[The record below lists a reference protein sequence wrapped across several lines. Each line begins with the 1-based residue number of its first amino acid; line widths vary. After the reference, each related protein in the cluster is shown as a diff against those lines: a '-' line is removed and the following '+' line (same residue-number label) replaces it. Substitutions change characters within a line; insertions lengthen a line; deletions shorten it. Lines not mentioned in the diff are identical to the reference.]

1 MKEGEAVPS
10 DDNDT
15 PLFMTLSRFPR
26 EGSLELDMN
35 DQTKINDTRKAEL
48 LSSTVEHIDITKFD
62 ARPIVDAMGKMS
74 FTSRDL
80 SRATGIY
87 NQMLEDKDCSLIL
100 VIAGSTSAG
109 GCMDLY
115 AELVR
120 SNMVDAIVATGA
132 TIVDMDFF
140 EALGHKHYQ
149 ALEIPDDD
157 TLRSLYIDRIY
168 DTYIDEEQLQDTDF
182 TIGKIADS
190 LEPKAYSSRAF
201 IREMGKWLS
210 EGNAKKDGSLVQL
223 AYEHD
228 VPIFCPAF
236 TDSSAGFGLVKHQV
250 DAMKRGGHYMV
261 LDAIADFRELTD
273 IKIKAGTTGLLMIG
287 GGVPKNFTQDTVVCA
302 EILGHDDVEVHKY
315 AVQITVADV
324 RDGACSS
331 STLQEAA
338 SWGKVSTA
346 MEQMVFAEATSVLPL
361 LASDAYHRGAWKNR
375 EKRRFAKLFD

>member
-1 MKEGEAVPS
+1 
-10 DDNDT
+10 
-15 PLFMTLSRFPR
+15 MT
-26 EGSLELDMN
+26 N
-35 DQTKINDTRKAEL
+35 IVNDTRKAEL
-48 LSSTVEHIDITKFD
+48 LSTTVEHIDIRNFD

-80 SRATGIY
+80 ARATSIY
-87 NQMLEDKDCSLIL
+87 NQMLADKDCTIFL

-120 SNMVDAIVATGA
+120 SNMVDGIVATGA
-132 TIVDMDFF
+132 SIVDMDFF
-140 EALGHKHYQ
+140 EGLGHKHYQ
-149 ALEIPDDD
+149 ALEVPDDN

-168 DTYIDEEQLQDTDF
+168 DTYIDEVALQDCDH
-182 TIGKIADS
+182 TIGEIANG
-190 LEPKAYSSRAF
+190 LEPRAYSSRAF
-201 IREMGKWLS
+201 IREMGKYLA
-210 EGNAKKDGSLVQL
+210 EHGKKENSLVKL

-236 TDSSAGFGLVKHQV
+236 VDSSAGFGLVKHQV
-250 DAMKRGGHYMV
+250 DRMKEGKPYMV

-287 GGVPKNFTQDTVVCA
+287 GGVPKNFIQDTVVCA
-302 EILGHDDVEVHKY
+302 EILGHEDVEMHKY

-331 STLQEAA
+331 STLKEAA
-338 SWGKVSTA
+338 SWGKVDTA
-346 MEQMVFAEATSVLPL
+346 LEQMVFAEAGSVMPL
-361 LASDAYHRGAWKNR
+361 LASDAYHRGFWKDR
-375 EKRRFAKLFD
+375 PARRWAKLFA

>member
-1 MKEGEAVPS
+1 MTT
-10 DDNDT
+10 DT
-15 PLFMTLSRFPR
+15 LNKVQDAER
-26 EGSLELDMN
+26 
-35 DQTKINDTRKAEL
+35 INDTRKSEL
-48 LSSTVEHIDITKFD
+48 LSTPIEHIDITKID
-62 ARPIVDAMGKMS
+62 ARPIIDSMGKMS

-87 NQMLEDKDCSLIL
+87 NQMLEDKDCSIIL

-115 AELVR
+115 AELVK

-149 ALEIPDDD
+149 ANEIPDDD

-168 DTYIDEEQLQDTDF
+168 DTYIDEQQLQDCDF

-190 LEPKAYSSRAF
+190 LEPRAYSSRAF

-210 EGNAKKDGSLVQL
+210 EGNAKKQGSLVQL

-236 TDSSAGFGLVKHQV
+236 VDSSAGFGLVKHQV

-273 IKIKAGTTGLLMIG
+273 IKIEAGTTGLLMIG

-361 LASDAYHRGAWKNR
+361 LASDAWHRGAWRKR

>member
-1 MKEGEAVPS
+1 
-10 DDNDT
+10 
-15 PLFMTLSRFPR
+15 
-26 EGSLELDMN
+26 MN
-35 DQTKINDTRKAEL
+35 VESKINDTRKAEL
-48 LSSTVEHIDITKFD
+48 LSSPVEHIDITKFD
-62 ARPIVDAMGKMS
+62 ARPIVAAMGKMS

-80 SRATGIY
+80 ARATGIY
-87 NQMLEDKDCSLIL
+87 NAMLEDPNCSVIL
-100 VIAGSTSAG
+100 VVAGSTSAG

-140 EALGHKHYQ
+140 EALGHKHFQ
-149 ALEIPDDD
+149 ANEIPDDD

-168 DTYIDEEQLQDTDF
+168 DTYIDEEALQQTDF
-182 TIGKIADS
+182 TIGKIADA
-190 LEPKAYSSRAF
+190 LEPRPYSSREF
-201 IREMGKWLS
+201 IREMGKWLM
-210 EGNAKKDGSLVQL
+210 ENGKKDNSLVKL

-250 DAMKRGGHYMV
+250 DAMKRGGHYMTM
-261 LDAIADFRELTD
+261 DSIADFRELTD

-287 GGVPKNFTQDTVVCA
+287 GGVPKNFIQDTVVCA
-302 EILGHDDVEVHKY
+302 EILGHEDVEMHKY

-331 STLQEAA
+331 STLQEAC
-338 SWGKVSTA
+338 SWGKVDTGQ
-346 MEQMVFAEATSVLPL
+346 EQMVFAEATSVLPL
-361 LASDAYHRGAWKNR
+361 LASDAWHRGAWRNR
-375 EKRRFAKLFD
+375 EKRRFARLFE

>member
-1 MKEGEAVPS
+1 MTT
-10 DDNDT
+10 DT
-15 PLFMTLSRFPR
+15 LNKVQDPETLV
-26 EGSLELDMN
+26 
-35 DQTKINDTRKAEL
+35 NDTRKREL
-48 LSSTVEHIDITKFD
+48 LANEVEHIDITSFD
-62 ARPIVDAMGKMS
+62 ARPIVEAMGKMS

-80 SRATGIY
+80 ARAAGIY
-87 NQMLEDKDCSLIL
+87 NQMLEDKDCSVIL

-115 AELVR
+115 TQLVK

-168 DTYIDEEQLQDTDF
+168 DTYIDEQQLQDCDH
-182 TIGKIADS
+182 TIGRIADA

-210 EGNAKKDGSLVQL
+210 EGNAKKQGSLVQL

-236 TDSSAGFGLVKHQV
+236 VDSSAGFGLVKHQV
-250 DAMKRGGHYMV
+250 DAMKAGKPY
-261 LDAIADFRELTD
+261 LTIDSIADFRELTD
-273 IKIKAGTTGLLMIG
+273 IKIRAGTTGLLMIG
-287 GGVPKNFTQDTVVCA
+287 GGVPKNFAQDTVVCA
-302 EILGHDDVEVHKY
+302 EILGHDDVEMHKY

-331 STLQEAA
+331 STLQEAC
-338 SWGKVSTA
+338 SWGKVDTA
-346 MEQMVFAEATSVLPL
+346 IEQMVYAEATSVLPL
-361 LASDAYHRGAWKNR
+361 LASDAYHRGYWKNR
-375 EKRRFAKLFD
+375 EKRRFAKLFE

>member
-1 MKEGEAVPS
+1 
-10 DDNDT
+10 
-15 PLFMTLSRFPR
+15 MT
-26 EGSLELDMN
+26 
-35 DQTKINDTRKAEL
+35 DQIDAQRKAEL
-48 LSSTVEHIDITKFD
+48 LSKQVEHIDIRSFD
-62 ARPIVDAMGKMS
+62 SRPIIDQMANMS

-80 SRATGIY
+80 ARATRIY
-87 NQMLEDKDCSLIL
+87 NQMLEDKDCTIFL

-115 AELVR
+115 AELIR
-120 SNMVDAIVATGA
+120 SNMVDAVVATGA

-140 EALGHKHYQ
+140 EGLGHKHYQ
-149 ALEIPDDD
+149 ALEIPNDN

-168 DTYIDEEQLQDTDF
+168 DTYIDEEQLQDCDH
-182 TIGKIADS
+182 TIGRIANS

-201 IREMGKWLS
+201 IREMGKYLA
-210 EGNAKKDGSLVQL
+210 EHGKKENSLVKL

-236 TDSSAGFGLVKHQV
+236 VDSSAGFGLVKHQV
-250 DAMKRGGHYMV
+250 DRMKEGKPYMV

-273 IKIKAGTTGLLMIG
+273 IKIKAGPTGLLMIG
-287 GGVPKNFTQDTVVCA
+287 GGVPKNFIQDTVVCA
-302 EILGHDDVEVHKY
+302 EILGHDDVEMHKY
-315 AVQITVADV
+315 AVQITVADT

-338 SWGKVSTA
+338 SWGKVQTVH
-346 MEQMVFAEATSVLPL
+346 EQMVFAEAGSVMPL

-375 EKRRFAKLFD
+375 PKRGWAKLFG

>member
-1 MKEGEAVPS
+1 
-10 DDNDT
+10 
-15 PLFMTLSRFPR
+15 
-26 EGSLELDMN
+26 MN
-35 DQTKINDTRKAEL
+35 TQTKINDTRKAEL
-48 LSSTVEHIDITKFD
+48 LSSPVEHIDITKFD

-87 NQMLEDKDCSLIL
+87 NQMLEDPECSIIL
-100 VIAGSTSAG
+100 VVAGSTSAG

-115 AELVR
+115 AELVK

-132 TIVDMDFF
+132 TVVDMDFF
-140 EALGHKHYQ
+140 EALGHKHFQ
-149 ALEIPDDD
+149 ANEIPDDD

-168 DTYIDEEQLQDTDF
+168 DTYIDEEKLQETDH
-182 TIGKIADS
+182 TIAEIAGS
-190 LEPKAYSSRAF
+190 LEPRPYSSRAF
-201 IREMGKWLS
+201 IREMGKWLQTH
-210 EGNAKKDGSLVQL
+210 GKKENSLVKL

-250 DAMKRGGHYMV
+250 DAMKEGKPY
-261 LDAIADFRELTD
+261 LTIDSIADFRELTD
-273 IKIKAGTTGLLMIG
+273 IKIAAGTSGLLMIG

-346 MEQMVFAEATSVLPL
+346 LEQMVFAEATSVLPL
-361 LASDAYHRGAWKNR
+361 LASDAWHRGHWR
-375 EKRRFAKLFD
+375 ERAKRRFARLFDA